1 MRRDEMAEGRDE
13 PSWWLGDRKKDL
25 VAGFVLGFLSAGVAD
40 WVIERVGL
48 QLTAML

>member
-1 MRRDEMAEGRDE
+1 MRRDKMPEGSDE
-13 PSWWLGDRKKDL
+13 PSWWQRDRTKDL
-25 VAGFVLGFLSAGVAD
+25 VAGFVLGFLSAGVAI

>member
-1 MRRDEMAEGRDE
+1 MRCGEFGHWRDELPWWRRDRT
-13 PSWWLGDRKKDL
+13 KDL

-48 QLTAML
+48 QLAAML